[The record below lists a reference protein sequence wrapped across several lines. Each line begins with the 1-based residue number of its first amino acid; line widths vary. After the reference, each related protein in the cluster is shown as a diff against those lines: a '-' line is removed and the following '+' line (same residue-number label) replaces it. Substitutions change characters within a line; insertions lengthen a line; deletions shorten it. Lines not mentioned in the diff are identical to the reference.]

1 MGQQERSNE
10 TRAHILEAATDLFAC
25 HGYDA
30 TGVAEICQQAGVSK
44 GAFYHHFPTKQ
55 ALFLELLDGWLAGLD
70 VELERARA
78 GAANVPEALVSMAG
92 VAGGILAAGR
102 GQLPLF
108 LEFWTQAAHDPE
120 VWRATIEPYHRFRN
134 YFSGLFQAGVREG
147 SLQPVDPT
155 LAAQVFLSLATGL
168 MLQGLLD
175 PEGADWV
182 RVTHEGVRA
191 FLRAYA
197 CTGGETGHG

>member
-1 MGQQERSNE
+1 MPQQERSEE
-10 TRAHILEAATDLFAC
+10 TRARVLEAAADLFAR

-30 TGVAEICQQAGVSK
+30 TGVAEVCQRAGVSK

-55 ALFLELLDGWLAGLD
+55 ALFLELLDAWLAGLD
-70 VELERARA
+70 AELERARA
-78 GAANVPEALVSMAG
+78 GAANVPEALLGMAG
-92 VAGGILAAGR
+92 VAGEILAAGR

-120 VWRATIEPYHRFRN
+120 VWRATIEPYHRFRS
-134 YFSGLFQAGVREG
+134 YFAALFQAGIREG
-147 SLQPVDPT
+147 SLRAVDPT

-168 MLQGLLD
+168 VLQGLLD

-182 RVTHEGVRA
+182 RVTREGVWA

-197 CTGGETGHG
+197 STGGEPGHG